1 MGSRLAE
8 VVREGQYYSL
18 GWKQCCPQAGGGG
31 GAVTGASSTSS
42 TTLLVMTSPRQIC
55 RLEYTG
61 SEGQFSPGAAAG
73 TEAHSEM
80 FQVSEWDPQ
89 DRTLFIPRM
98 NGRPL

>member
-1 MGSRLAE
+1 MGSRLGE
-8 VVREGQYYSL
+8 VVREGQYYGL
-18 GWKQCCPQAGGGG
+18 GRKQCCPQAGGGG
-31 GAVTGASSTSS
+31 ERAGEGAVTGASSTSS

-73 TEAHSEM
+73 TEANSET

-89 DRTLFIPRM
+89 DRTLSQE
-98 NGRPL
+98 